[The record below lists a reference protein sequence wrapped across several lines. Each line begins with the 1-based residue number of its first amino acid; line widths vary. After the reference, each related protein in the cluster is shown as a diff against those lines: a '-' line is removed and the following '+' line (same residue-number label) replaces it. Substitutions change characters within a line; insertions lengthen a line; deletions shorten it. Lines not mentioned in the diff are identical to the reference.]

1 MNRLAT
7 VDLCVD
13 QLPCSSHTTAAD
25 SLWAGVPLLT
35 VTGRTFA
42 GRVAASL
49 LTTHDEQSFIAANM
63 LAYEARL
70 FELLAD
76 PRQLVVARRRLEEK
90 RHTSPLFDTAG
101 FVRDWELTLSQLASD
116 GSTA

>member
-7 VDLCVD
+7 VNLCVD

-49 LTTHDEQSFIAANM
+49 LTTHEEQSFIAADM

-76 PRQLVVARRRLEEK
+76 PRQRLEKK